1 VVTYALEELLG
12 TKLRAFYQRK
22 KGRDLFDLA
31 VSLARHPEL
40 DAGKTVECF
49 QRYMENMGAA
59 VSRAEFEANLAEKL
73 DDPAFH
79 SDIAPLLALAD
90 EGKIPF
96 DVSAAAETV
105 MTRFIARLPGE
116 PWKGQYE

>member
-1 VVTYALEELLG
+1 M
-12 TKLRAFYQRK
+12 
-22 KGRDLFDLA
+22 
-31 VSLARHPEL
+31 SLARHPEL
-40 DAGKTVECF
+40 DAGKTVDCF

-79 SDIAPLLALAD
+79 GDIVPLLAMAD
-90 EGKIPF
+90 EGKKPF
-96 DVSAAAETV
+96 DVSVAAAAV

-116 PWKGQYE
+116 PWKGHHE